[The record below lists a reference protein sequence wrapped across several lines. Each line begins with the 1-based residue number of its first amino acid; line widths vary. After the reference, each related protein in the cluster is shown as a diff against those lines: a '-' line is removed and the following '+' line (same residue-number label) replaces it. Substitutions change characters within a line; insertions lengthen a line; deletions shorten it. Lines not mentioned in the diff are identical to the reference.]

1 MRSPSTTCG
10 RRGCRME
17 WSKKGRTATHG
28 GRYERKSFVSEG
40 RFPGA
45 GKGDQRAAHDDRDTA
60 ESTVS
65 DREERRQ
72 QRHRDPTEGVRL
84 IGADEVA
91 EALERDDIRHRL
103 GEDQPRFGDRPSS
116 AEIGGPRPALRFPLG
131 SDDDPATIERPAVV
145 PVQPP
150 TEAPELSHWAGS
162 AAEEVP
168 KMNRRDPR
176 EPRQGDDPWSTL
188 ADSDPRW
195 RDDPRS
201 PAGGTGG
208 PPPRRPAPPEQ
219 TRQGPPVS
227 GEGWPEPGSPQPGD
241 PRQGAPVAYED
252 DLEPPPGRSVFADA
266 GDQQPTYED
275 AYGDEAYADEYDAT
289 YEETYDET
297 YGDEVYGDETGGYG
311 RETRRVA
318 TAPRR
323 RASRRAPRRITA
335 DRDLRVAIGVGVAFA
350 ALALLLFK
358 FGEELGGMVVAVPVL
373 AYAAYEYFVAANR
386 AGHEALLPV
395 GVVSTVG
402 FVIAAYNYGEQALP
416 VVMVLSVAVCF
427 LWYLVRASAD
437 RPVPNIGVTLLGIGW
452 IGLFGSF
459 AGLLLAA
466 PNGVGL
472 LLAAVIP
479 TVAYDVGALFVGR
492 SAGSRPLSDASP
504 NKTIEGLLGG
514 MVLAIAAGVVFATIA
529 GGVFPFDEVSEGIK
543 LGVLVALVAPLG
555 DLSESLVK
563 RDLGVKDMGSIL
575 PGHGGLLDRFDALL
589 FVLPAVWYLAR
600 VSDFFLN

>member
-1 MRSPSTTCG
+1 MT
-10 RRGCRME
+10 
-17 WSKKGRTATHG
+17 
-28 GRYERKSFVSEG
+28 
-40 RFPGA
+40 
-45 GKGDQRAAHDDRDTA
+45 
-60 ESTVS
+60 

-84 IGADEVA
+84 LGADEAA

-103 GEDQPRFGDRPSS
+103 GDDQPRFGDRPTS
-116 AEIGGPRPALRFPLG
+116 AEAGGPRPALRFPLG
-131 SDDDPATIERPAVV
+131 SYDDPATIERPPVV

-176 EPRQGDDPWSTL
+176 QGDDPWSTL

-201 PAGGTGG
+201 PAGGSGG
-208 PPPRRPAPPEQ
+208 PPPRRPTGPPTEQ
-219 TRQGPPVS
+219 TRPRSPATD
-227 GEGWPEPGSPQPGD
+227 EGWPDTAQSQPGD
-241 PRQGAPVAYED
+241 PRQGAPVSYEED
-252 DLEPPPGRSVFADA
+252 VEPPPGRSVFADA

-275 AYGDEAYADEYDAT
+275 TYADEAYADEYDAT
-289 YEETYDET
+289 YDETYDDV
-297 YGDEVYGDETGGYG
+297 YGDEAYGDETGGGYG
-311 RETRRVA
+311 SDTRGVV

-323 RASRRAPRRITA
+323 RRRRAPRRLTA
-335 DRDLRVAIGVGVAFA
+335 DRDLRVAIGVAVAFGA
-350 ALALLLFK
+350 VALLLFK
-358 FGEELGGMVVAVPVL
+358 FGEQLGGMIVAVPVL
-373 AYAAYEYFVAANR
+373 AYAAYEYFVAANK

-427 LWYLVRASAD
+427 LWYLVRAERGPAGAQHRGD
-437 RPVPNIGVTLLGIGW
+437 AAGDRLDRAVRLVRRAAARRAVRQRRCVPAGGGGPDHRLRRRRPVRR
-452 IGLFGSF
+452 
-459 AGLLLAA
+459 AQRRARA
-466 PNGVGL
+466 RC
-472 LLAAVIP
+472 P
-479 TVAYDVGALFVGR
+479 TPVPTR
-492 SAGSRPLSDASP
+492 PSRAW
-504 NKTIEGLLGG
+504 LGG
-514 MVLAIAAGVVFATIA
+514 MVLAIAAGVVFATVA
-529 GGVFPFDEVSEGIK
+529 GGVFPFDEAGEGLK

-600 VSDFFLN
+600 VSDFFLT

>member
-1 MRSPSTTCG
+1 VT
-10 RRGCRME
+10 
-17 WSKKGRTATHG
+17 
-28 GRYERKSFVSEG
+28 EG
-40 RFPGA
+40 RFRGA
-45 GKGDQRAAHDDRDTA
+45 GEGGDQQEAHDDSDAA
-60 ESTVS
+60 ESTFT

-72 QRHRDPTEGVRL
+72 QRHRDSTEGVRL
-84 IGADEVA
+84 IGADEAA

-103 GEDQPRFGDRPSS
+103 REDEPRFGDRPAS
-116 AEIGGPRPALRFPLG
+116 AEAGGSRPALRFPLG
-131 SDDDPATIERPAVV
+131 SYEDPTAIERPPVV

-176 EPRQGDDPWSTL
+176 KGDDPWSTL

-201 PAGGTGG
+201 PAGSSG
-208 PPPRRPAPPEQ
+208 PPPRRPPAPPPVEP
-219 TRQGPPVS
+219 TRQRPAVT
-227 GEGWPEPGSPQPGD
+227 GEDWPDPGQPQPSD
-241 PRQGAPVAYED
+241 PHQAALVSYEED
-252 DLEPPPGRSVFADA
+252 VEPPPGRSVFADA
-266 GDQQPTYED
+266 GQQPAYED
-275 AYGDEAYADEYDAT
+275 AYADEAYADEYDAT
-289 YEETYDET
+289 YDETYDDA
-297 YGDEVYGDETGGYG
+297 YGDEAYGDEMGGGYG
-311 RETRRVA
+311 PEGRGVV

-323 RASRRAPRRITA
+323 RARRRAPRRITA
-335 DRDLRVAIGVGVAFA
+335 DRNLRVAIGVGVAFA
-350 ALALLLFK
+350 AVALLLFK
-358 FGEELGGMVVAVPVL
+358 FAGEAGGMIVAVPIL
-373 AYAAYEYFVAANR
+373 GYAAYEYFTAANK

-402 FVIAAYNYGEQALP
+402 FVIAAYNYGEAALP

-427 LWYLVRASAD
+427 LWYLVRAAAD
-437 RPVPNIGVTLLGIGW
+437 HPVPNIGVTLLGIGW

-459 AGLLLAA
+459 AGLLLNE
-466 PNGVGL
+466 PGGNGVAF

-479 TVAYDVGALFVGR
+479 TIAYDVGALFVGR

-514 MVLAIAAGVVFATIA
+514 MVLAVAAGVVFATVG
-529 GGVFPFDEVSEGIK
+529 GGVFPFDEASEGIK

-563 RDLGVKDMGSIL
+563 RDLRVKDMGSIL

-600 VSDFFLN
+600 VSDFFLT

>member
-1 MRSPSTTCG
+1 VQDGVVRKT
-10 RRGCRME
+10 
-17 WSKKGRTATHG
+17 GRTTTHG
-28 GRYERKSFVSEG
+28 GHYERKSFVTEG
-40 RFPGA
+40 RFRGA
-45 GKGDQRAAHDDRDTA
+45 GKGGDQQAAHDDGDTA
-60 ESTVS
+60 ESTFT
-65 DREERRQ
+65 DGEERRQ
-72 QRHRDPTEGVRL
+72 QRNRDSAEGVRL
-84 IGADEVA
+84 IGADEAA

-103 GEDQPRFGDRPSS
+103 RDDEPRFGDRPAS
-116 AEIGGPRPALRFPLG
+116 AEAAGTRPALRFPLG
-131 SDDDPATIERPAVV
+131 SYEDPTAIARPPVV

-176 EPRQGDDPWSTL
+176 QGDDPWSTL

-201 PAGGTGG
+201 PAGSSG
-208 PPPRRPAPPEQ
+208 PPPRRPPAPPPVEP
-219 TRQGPPVS
+219 TRQRPAVTGDD
-227 GEGWPEPGSPQPGD
+227 WQEPGQPQPSD
-241 PRQGAPVAYED
+241 PGQGAPVSYEED
-252 DLEPPPGRSVFADA
+252 VEPPPGRSVFADA
-266 GDQQPTYED
+266 GQQPAYED
-275 AYGDEAYADEYDAT
+275 AYADEAYADEYDAT
-289 YEETYDET
+289 YDETYDDA
-297 YGDEVYGDETGGYG
+297 YGDEAYGDEMGGGYG
-311 RETRRVA
+311 PEGRGVA

-323 RASRRAPRRITA
+323 RARRRAPRRITA

-350 ALALLLFK
+350 AVALLLFK
-358 FGEELGGMVVAVPVL
+358 FAGEAGGMIVAVPVL
-373 AYAAYEYFVAANR
+373 GYAAYEYFTAANK

-402 FVIAAYNYGEQALP
+402 FVIAAYNYGEAALP

-427 LWYLVRASAD
+427 LWYLVRAAANH
-437 RPVPNIGVTLLGIGW
+437 PVPNIGVTLLGIGW

-459 AGLLLAA
+459 AGLLLNE
-466 PNGVGL
+466 PGGNGVAF

-479 TVAYDVGALFVGR
+479 TIAYDVGALFVGR
-492 SAGSRPLSDASP
+492 SAGSRPLSEASP
-504 NKTIEGLLGG
+504 NKTIEGLVGG
-514 MVLAIAAGVVFATIA
+514 MVLAVAAGVVFATVG
-529 GGVFPFDEVSEGIK
+529 GGVFPFDTASEGIK

-563 RDLGVKDMGSIL
+563 RDLRVKDMGSIL

-600 VSDFFLN
+600 VSDFFLT

>member
-1 MRSPSTTCG
+1 VTD
-10 RRGCRME
+10 E
-17 WSKKGRTATHG
+17 
-28 GRYERKSFVSEG
+28 
-40 RFPGA
+40 
-45 GKGDQRAAHDDRDTA
+45 D
-60 ESTVS
+60 
-65 DREERRQ
+65 RRQ
-72 QRHRDPTEGVRL
+72 ERHRDPTEGVRL
-84 IGADEVA
+84 IGADEAA

-103 GEDQPRFGDRPSS
+103 RDDQPRFGDRPTS
-116 AEIGGPRPALRFPLG
+116 AELGGPRPALRFPLG
-131 SDDDPATIERPAVV
+131 SYDDPATIERPAVV
-145 PVQPP
+145 PVQSP

-176 EPRQGDDPWSTL
+176 QGDDPWSTL

-201 PAGGTGG
+201 PAGSGS
-208 PPPRRPAPPEQ
+208 PPPRRPPGPPPEP
-219 TRQGPPVS
+219 TRPRPPAG
-227 GEGWPEPGSPQPGD
+227 GESWPDPAQPPSAD

-266 GDQQPTYED
+266 DSRQPTYED
-275 AYGDEAYADEYDAT
+275 AYADEGYADEYDAT
-289 YEETYDET
+289 YDETYDDA
-297 YGDEVYGDETGGYG
+297 YGDEAYGDETRGGYG
-311 RETRRVA
+311 AEPRGVA

-323 RASRRAPRRITA
+323 RAPGRAPRRITA
-335 DRDLRVAIGVGVAFA
+335 DRNLRVAIGVAMIFA
-350 ALALLLFK
+350 GIALLLFK
-358 FGEELGGMVVAVPVL
+358 FGGEQGGMIVAVPVL
-373 AYAAYEYFVAANR
+373 AYAAYEYFVVANK
-386 AGHEALLPV
+386 AGHEALMPV

-416 VVMVLSVAVCF
+416 VVMVMSVAVCF
-427 LWYLVRASAD
+427 LWYLVRAGAD
-437 RPVPNIGVTLLGIGW
+437 RPVPNIGVTLLGICW

-459 AGLLLAA
+459 AGLMLAE
-466 PNGVGL
+466 PNGNGVAF
-472 LLAAVIP
+472 LLAAVVP
-479 TVAYDVGALFVGR
+479 TIAYDVGALFVGR

-514 MVLAIAAGVVFATIA
+514 MVLAVAAGVVFATAA
-529 GGVFPFDEVSEGIK
+529 GGVFPFDEAGEGLK

-600 VSDFFLN
+600 VSDFFLT